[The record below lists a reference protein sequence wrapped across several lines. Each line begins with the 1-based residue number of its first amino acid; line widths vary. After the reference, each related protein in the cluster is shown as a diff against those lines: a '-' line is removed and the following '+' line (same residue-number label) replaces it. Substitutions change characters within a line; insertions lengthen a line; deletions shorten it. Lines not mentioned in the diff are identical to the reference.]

1 MTLYFP
7 CDRDVVYILRVVT
20 WGLSLATPNKSD
32 GSLSRVTC
40 SSRHPSH
47 NHHHPLSPTH
57 HLIIFPVTDIK
68 IHHLPNTHLTTA
80 KPPIAEP
87 PPPSP
92 TDLGHRWKCLLRCVV
107 HHYQGSKLSD
117 IIFDIKVALAS
128 QSVPLLK
135 TLQHFRCKTK
145 GCCGHWLLPLFLS
158 PLIKNHHVCRM
169 AIKKRR
175 RMTHVSFG
183 PN

>member
-1 MTLYFP
+1 MRHPT
-7 CDRDVVYILRVVT
+7 RVMVLCP
-20 WGLSLATPNKSD
+20 GLLALPATHLTITIIHYHQLTISP
-32 GSLSRVTC
+32 
-40 SSRHPSH
+40 SSRSQISKPPSSIISPSSHHPSH
-47 NHHHPLSPTH
+47 HRQAPP
-57 HLIIFPVTDIK
+57 
-68 IHHLPNTHLTTA
+68 
-80 KPPIAEP
+80 PPIHLS
-87 PPPSP
+87 PPSP

>member
-1 MTLYFP
+1 MVLCP
-7 CDRDVVYILRVVT
+7 
-20 WGLSLATPNKSD
+20 GLLALPATHLTITIIHYHQLTISSSSPSQISKSP
-32 GSLSRVTC
+32 
-40 SSRHPSH
+40 PS
-47 NHHHPLSPTH
+47 
-57 HLIIFPVTDIK
+57 
-68 IHHLPNTHLTTA
+68 HHLPTTHLTTA
-80 KPPIAEP
+80 KPPLLHLS
-87 PPPSP
+87 PPSP
-92 TDLGHRWKCLLRCVV
+92 TDLGHRWKSLLRCVV

-135 TLQHFRCKTK
+135 TLQHFRWKTK